1 MAAVYASTHR
11 NGSRMAI
18 KMLHGEFAGDESVR
32 GRFLREGY
40 VANKVSHPGRVA
52 IIDDDETDEGEPFL
66 VMELLEGLTL
76 QQLCKKHNRKLGIAQ
91 AMEIAE
97 QILDTLIPFHEL
109 NIIHRDLKPANIFIT
124 KKDEVKILDFGVAQ
138 FREAGQEALTRAG
151 SALGTPSYMSPEQA
165 MGKSDTLD
173 GRSDVYAIG
182 ATLYAVLSGNRLYH
196 DMSDNE
202 AFILAA
208 TQPAPSLARVAPEL
222 PVDVLTLVDKALQWD
237 RRNRYANAQAMRDAC
252 RKLAQQYGGSGAAA
266 ASTATGTVAPS
277 PATSSSP
284 PGSFPE
290 RHMMPTP
297 HTAPPAQTA
306 PGSMSAMLTPHTVSG
321 RSPSAIPAAD
331 PLSSASF
338 GRATTPHSMDVAA
351 APSTPPASTDT
362 AKLTQIF
369 TLLERAIPTLR
380 QYDGSHPET
389 VSKIGT
395 IHRAVVAALRAAPH
409 GISWTVHPFCF
420 SVRGTTVWE
429 PDPPA
434 DGIPYTL
441 SAAGIEEIAWLPGM
455 TEQELGV
462 FCSAL
467 MTGFNPDSDDVD
479 IAEVLWEAR
488 LEHVRIELGDD
499 IADGNNPRA
508 ERSLAEADDMEALAR
523 EDLAEAAAMALATTA
538 GSATLGTTPAW
549 AFDPHTRMAL
559 ASQFSLDPAR
569 WNDRYLDVLVAGY
582 VDSVERGDPTLV
594 LGALAARAQRLIRN
608 GGYGEL
614 LATHHALLERLV
626 ASNPPPEASAAMLT
640 GGLYSESV
648 LKTLLSATHNAQL
661 PRQDHQTILDILRYL
676 SATLDVRAMHG
687 CLKLANRLPEGEPLT
702 IMLKYI
708 QRAAQGNEQATIEQ
722 LETLRPSFAQAVL
735 CTIANPKTP
744 EGAAMLRSLLD
755 SPIAAL
761 RCEAVALLATS
772 PEKLKQ
778 QLLKL
783 AEGSDPQVLL
793 AALNTMVR
801 HHVRAAGPGLI
812 RLVEHEHFVARP
824 REQQQKIFETLWL
837 LNSKRGED
845 VLISVIEKM
854 HGLMADDNAD
864 RTRALAA
871 EVLSERA
878 VSDAAIEALSN
889 ATRRRPWNTPEI
901 RTAAARAIERIEE
914 RRNQEAAEKE
924 DS

>member
-1 MAAVYASTHR
+1 
-11 NGSRMAI
+11 MAI
-18 KMLHGEFAGDESVR
+18 KMLHGEFAGDDSVR
-32 GRFLREGY
+32 ERFLREGY

-52 IIDDDETDEGEPFL
+52 IIDDDETEDGEPFL

-76 QQLCKKHNRKLGIAQ
+76 QQLWKKQNRKLKIVQ
-91 AMEIAE
+91 AMRIAGE
-97 QILDTLIPFHEL
+97 ILDTLIPFHEL

-124 KKDEVKILDFGVAQ
+124 KKNEVKILDFGVAQ
-138 FREAGQEALTRAG
+138 FREAGEEALTRAG

-208 TQPAPSLARVAPEL
+208 TQPAPSIARVAPEL
-222 PVDVLTLVDKALQWD
+222 PVEVLTLVDKALQWD
-237 RRNRYANAQAMRDAC
+237 RRNRYANAEAMRDAC
-252 RKLAQQYGGSGAAA
+252 RELAQQFGGSSTGVP
-266 ASTATGTVAPS
+266 STATGSATSS
-277 PATSSSP
+277 PAKSSSP
-284 PGSFPE
+284 PASLPE

-297 HTAPPAQTA
+297 HTAPTAQTA
-306 PGSMSAMLTPHTVSG
+306 PGSMNAMLTPHTVNG
-321 RSPSAIPAAD
+321 RSPSSIPGAG
-331 PLSSASF
+331 PLSPASF
-338 GRATTPHSMDVAA
+338 GRASASHSVAVAA
-351 APSTPPASTDT
+351 APNTLTDSVDT

-369 TLLERAIPTLR
+369 ALLERAIPTLR
-380 QYDGSHPET
+380 QYGGSHPET

-409 GISWTVHPFCF
+409 GISWAVHPFCF
-420 SVRGTTVWE
+420 SVRGTTIWE
-429 PDPPA
+429 PEPPA
-434 DGIPYTL
+434 DGIPYSL
-441 SAAGIEEIAWLPGM
+441 SAAGVEEITWLPGM
-455 TEQELGV
+455 TEQELRV

-467 MTGFNPDSDDVD
+467 MTGFTAENEDID

-499 IADGNNPRA
+499 IADGNDPRA
-508 ERSLAEADDMEALAR
+508 ERNLTETDDMEALAR
-523 EDLAEAAAMALATTA
+523 EDLAEAAAMALATTT
-538 GSATLGTTPAW
+538 GSAALVSTPAW
-549 AFDPHTRMAL
+549 ALDPHTRMAL

-582 VDSVERGDPTLV
+582 IDSVDRGDPTLV
-594 LGALAARAQRLIRN
+594 LGALAARAERMIRK
-608 GGYGEL
+608 GTYQEL

-626 ASNPPPEASAAMLT
+626 ASNAPPEASAAMLT
-640 GGLYSESV
+640 AGIYSESV
-648 LKTLLSATHNAQL
+648 LKNLLSAAHNAEL
-661 PRQDHQTILDILRYL
+661 SKHDHQTIIEILRYL
-676 SATLDVRAMHG
+676 SATLDVRAIHG
-687 CLKLANRLPEGEPLT
+687 CLKLANRLPEGDALT
-702 IMLKYI
+702 IMLEYI

-735 CTIANPKTP
+735 CSIANPKTP
-744 EGAAMLRSLLD
+744 EGAAMLRPLLK
-755 SPIAAL
+755 SRVAAL

-772 PEKLKQ
+772 PEQLKQ

-783 AEGSDPQVLL
+783 AEDSDGQVLL
-793 AALNTMVR
+793 AALSTMVR

-824 REQQQKIFETLWL
+824 REQQQKIFETLWS
-837 LNSKRGED
+837 LNAKRGEA
-845 VLISVIEKM
+845 VLISVIEQM

-878 VSDAAIEALSN
+878 DSDEAIETLSN

-901 RTAAARAIERIEE
+901 RTAATKAIERIEE
-914 RRNQEAAEKE
+914 RLNDIAAEE
-924 DS
+924 MDT